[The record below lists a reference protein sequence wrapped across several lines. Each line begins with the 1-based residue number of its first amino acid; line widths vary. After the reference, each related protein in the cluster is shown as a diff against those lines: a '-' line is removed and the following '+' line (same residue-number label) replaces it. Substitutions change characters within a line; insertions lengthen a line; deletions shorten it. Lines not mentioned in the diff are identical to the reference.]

1 VPLDEATGRE
11 LVARAADELVDAD
24 ALDILRWADRALDGR
39 IAVATSLQDAVVV
52 DLAAQLRPDVDVVFL
67 DTGYHFAETLG
78 MRDAVRTT
86 YPVRLLTVLPSRSVA
101 EQDAELGPELWR
113 RDPDRCCHLRKVAPL
128 NAMLRLYDGWVT
140 GVRRADG
147 PSRADAQPI
156 EWDEQRSVLK
166 INPIVA
172 WSDDEVESYVAER
185 GVLVNPLR
193 FEGYPSIGCAPCTAP
208 VTDPEAD
215 PRAGRWAG
223 RAKNECGLHL

>member
-156 EWDEQRSVLK
+156 EWDEPRSVLK